1 MSGIDDAIN
10 TIINSILQAVNLD
23 LNKIAREIL
32 EALGF
37 PEVNF
42 PTFGN
47 PFKDIELPSVALPDL
62 GINDM
67 IQNVMDIPN
76 QLQDKVLDAAPPL
89 FRDAFE
95 TCATEPDQMMCLTNE
110 VAGALPGVGGV
121 VSQMNDLAGA
131 FSRIQQSLQSKLE
144 EMLSMI
150 ALPKCINET
159 TVPVD
164 VADIVREKIGIDLPD
179 DVCSFEIPMCTEYE
193 AFDLS
198 SLTDELDG
206 ALESLMDEMEPFV
219 EEVTAAMEIPINVSS
234 TRDFAQ

>member
-47 PFKDIELPSVALPDL
+47 PFEDIELPSVALPDL
-62 GINDM
+62 GIDDM
-67 IQNVMDIPN
+67 VQNVMDIPN
-76 QLQDKVLDAAPPL
+76 QLQDKVLDVAPPL
-89 FRDAFE
+89 IRDAVE

-110 VAGALPGVGGV
+110 VAGALPGIGGV
-121 VSQMNDLAGA
+121 VSQMNDLTGA
-131 FSRIQQSLQSKLE
+131 FSRIQQSLQSKFE

-198 SLTDELDG
+198 SLTDKLDG